1 MRKYISHSFL
11 LRWSIGVFLLAASL
25 LPSAV
30 GQSIDVPANIYV
42 TNILSCGNTSFLNS
56 NNIYAG
62 GYDFFITGGYIFGNA
77 AADVVPG
84 CGSYPAPPGGLS
96 GSVSVPPSGT
106 IPSTPITST
115 AELTVDAYF
124 NTPSCGPVPS
134 GDLPLLYAPYSLS
147 GFLYLANSETYYLSP
162 FESGSVIPAGSGD
175 PKFPFPTYPYVFGP
189 NSVTHTEIPS
199 VISVNFQC
207 TNSGTLPHIQISYVS
222 AYTSSP
228 NLGGV
233 DLSGTPKATLGGFT
247 YAGPISLLV
256 RSGNAYKLTVD
267 YQTGTSSYS
276 DLISWPPYVFNTS
289 GLVPGCSVVT
299 NSIGLNC
306 SSGSPLGS
314 CLGSTNSGATITGG
328 FGMKNEFNWENTF
341 FLEAYNGPV
350 GNYRIA
356 RFTPLAP
363 AVCPPYYTF
372 TAINVVPSDFFVG
385 QGISDQ
391 PYYLYGY
398 LSFGTYSDFE
408 YFQAPSY
415 SSVEAVNCTTT
426 NLDVFELCPGYV
438 QGNITLTGPTYG
450 SSPPSPWRSLIL
462 DNTTF
467 GSIRSVSPATFTSHS
482 GYDFNDP
489 YLNPNSFSTSSSIGA
504 TGGRGVGSLG
514 NGSARV
520 LFSATTNSD
529 NSTLSG
535 SYDLRLA
542 GLSSVTGVS
551 SPSTWNPNQVNLNF
565 YSLNLDNTVNMEETL
580 QITDN
585 TFINQTN
592 TCGVTN
598 NHDISYCFG
607 EVLFPLV
614 DSYLADTAYTA
625 VSVSGSGKY
634 TNTAGGVSYSTSFS
648 AIGVVSNGNGSTTPN
663 KGLFRLFLPQGPY
676 TITTTVTKGGGT
688 YNQPP
693 VPIYV
698 NCASSTFPTNQN
710 SPVFSLTGL
719 GNCYCGAT
727 TACATVNIIN
737 PTNDLMAVSYTINGG
752 ASVAVCTNCGITI
765 PICFTLSPG
774 ANTIVITVTDLTT
787 GFSTVLTQEV
797 TCCQAPPIVTCPTN
811 KAVQFGSGWTFDLPT
826 ASSCCGS
833 NVTITSTSTVTNG
846 GPCQPVITRTWQF
859 TDACGNSNTCS
870 QTVTVIPTSPCQ
882 VFNTGMSGTNAVAGG
897 ATDPNF
903 VLVSEPFGSVGTSA
917 LVINP
922 ASANGSYTALPD
934 DADSQWIGPEAT
946 LQFN

>member
-1 MRKYISHSFL
+1 
-11 LRWSIGVFLLAASL
+11 
-25 LPSAV
+25 
-30 GQSIDVPANIYV
+30 
-42 TNILSCGNTSFLNS
+42 
-56 NNIYAG
+56 
-62 GYDFFITGGYIFGNA
+62 
-77 AADVVPG
+77 
-84 CGSYPAPPGGLS
+84 
-96 GSVSVPPSGT
+96 
-106 IPSTPITST
+106 
-115 AELTVDAYF
+115 
-124 NTPSCGPVPS
+124 
-134 GDLPLLYAPYSLS
+134 
-147 GFLYLANSETYYLSP
+147 
-162 FESGSVIPAGSGD
+162 
-175 PKFPFPTYPYVFGP
+175 
-189 NSVTHTEIPS
+189 
-199 VISVNFQC
+199 
-207 TNSGTLPHIQISYVS
+207 
-222 AYTSSP
+222 
-228 NLGGV
+228 
-233 DLSGTPKATLGGFT
+233 
-247 YAGPISLLV
+247 
-256 RSGNAYKLTVD
+256 
-267 YQTGTSSYS
+267 
-276 DLISWPPYVFNTS
+276 
-289 GLVPGCSVVT
+289 
-299 NSIGLNC
+299 
-306 SSGSPLGS
+306 
-314 CLGSTNSGATITGG
+314 
-328 FGMKNEFNWENTF
+328 
-341 FLEAYNGPV
+341 
-350 GNYRIA
+350 
-356 RFTPLAP
+356 
-363 AVCPPYYTF
+363 
-372 TAINVVPSDFFVG
+372 
-385 QGISDQ
+385 
-391 PYYLYGY
+391 
-398 LSFGTYSDFE
+398 
-408 YFQAPSY
+408 
-415 SSVEAVNCTTT
+415 
-426 NLDVFELCPGYV
+426 
-438 QGNITLTGPTYG
+438 
-450 SSPPSPWRSLIL
+450 
-462 DNTTF
+462 
-467 GSIRSVSPATFTSHS
+467 
-482 GYDFNDP
+482 
-489 YLNPNSFSTSSSIGA
+489 
-504 TGGRGVGSLG
+504 
-514 NGSARV
+514 
-520 LFSATTNSD
+520 
-529 NSTLSG
+529 LSG

-833 NVTITSTSTVTNG
+833 NVTITLPAGHHPDLAVHRRLWQQQHVQ
-846 GPCQPVITRTWQF
+846 PDRDRHPDQPVPGFQHRHER
-859 TDACGNSNTCS
+859 DECGRRGRNGPQLC
-870 QTVTVIPTSPCQ
+870 PRLR
-882 VFNTGMSGTNAVAGG
+882 AVRVRGNQRAGHKSSKRERQLHRPARRCGFPVDRAGG
-897 ATDPNF
+897 DAT
-903 VLVSEPFGSVGTSA
+903 V
-917 LVINP
+917 
-922 ASANGSYTALPD
+922 
-934 DADSQWIGPEAT
+934 
-946 LQFN
+946 